1 LGRYQLA
8 GQDLTSGNRG
18 EFHARPDRV
27 AARANPGFRRRF
39 IRATNETIGCDGGG
53 TMPRPVRRVVTGHD
67 AGGKAVVLSDAPAP
81 FVHVNA
87 LDPEWYSTD
96 IWRTGETPA
105 RIARAAA
112 EPTLGPR
119 RQLPQR
125 RGTVLRINHFP
136 PENEAVRKMDADASR
151 RAFAALGNE
160 RAATFGRGGRHP
172 LMHRTETIDYAIVLS
187 GEITMVL
194 DDADVLLKAGDVVVQ
209 CGTNHAWSN
218 RSNAPCVVAFV
229 LIDGELEPELKQQLG
244 S

>member
-1 LGRYQLA
+1 
-8 GQDLTSGNRG
+8 
-18 EFHARPDRV
+18 
-27 AARANPGFRRRF
+27 
-39 IRATNETIGCDGGG
+39 
-53 TMPRPVRRVVTGHD
+53 MPRPVRRVVTGHD
-67 AGGKAVVLSDAPAP
+67 AGGKAVVISDGPAP

-96 IWRTGETPA
+96 IWRTGEMPA

-125 RGTVLRINHFP
+125 HGTVLRINHFP

-160 RAATFGRGGRHP
+160 QAATFGRGGRHP

-218 RSNAPCVVAFV
+218 RSKAPCVVAFV
-229 LIDGELEPELKQQLG
+229 LIDGELEPELKRQLG